1 MRFPKSL
8 RLLGGVA
15 FVAIVVGVAFFTRD
29 RWMTLFSLPES
40 ESHAA
45 DSAPPVEEPK
55 VLKLSPQ
62 ARKNL
67 ELVSKPAR
75 PQTYWRTIQVPGTIA
90 DRPGQSDR
98 GVTSP
103 AVGVVSEVHAFP
115 GDTVRPGD
123 RLFTL
128 RLFSEYLQSTQKQ
141 LFSSTKESQIAQ
153 EQLDRLSPLADKGG
167 ISRTKIIDLENELR
181 RQQAVIQAHR
191 QDLLTRG
198 LNPQQVDRVANGE
211 FVSTVDVVAPPR
223 VNEREKLVTIQQA
236 SFQQGTADDEFAF
249 EVQELNAELG
259 QQVQAGQLLITLA
272 NHSLLYLEGHAFRRE
287 APYLEKAAQNGWKIS
302 VEFAEDQ
309 PENWPELDQ
318 SFEIRYLSNSID
330 EDNRTFDFFIP
341 IANQSRSYE
350 KSGETFVV
358 WRFRPGQRIRLH
370 VPVEELTDVLVLPS
384 AAIVREGPEAYVFQQ
399 NGDLFNR
406 IPVQVLH
413 EDRRNIVVA
422 NDGSVTP
429 GLYLAQSAAAS
440 LNRVL
445 RAQAASGMRAD
456 VHVHADGTVHASHL
470 GKHDA
475 KRHYSICTALPHAGP
490 RDQRRDAGV
499 RFISRDADADRCLPG
514 PRPPSRHHHH
524 RMSRPCD

>member
-1 MRFPKSL
+1 MRLQKPL
-8 RLLGGVA
+8 RLLSGMTIM
-15 FVAIVVGVAFFTRD
+15 AILAGVAFFTRD
-29 RWMTLFSLPES
+29 RWVTMFSLPES
-40 ESHAA
+40 ESHVA

-67 ELVSKPAR
+67 ELVAKPAR
-75 PQTYWRTIQVPGTIA
+75 PQTYWRTIQVPGEIV

-141 LFSSTKESQIAQ
+141 LFSSTREAQIAQ
-153 EQLDRLSPLADKGG
+153 EQLARLSPLADKGG
-167 ISRTKIIDLENELR
+167 ISGSKIIDLENELR
-181 RQQAVIQAHR
+181 RQEAVIQSHR

-198 LNPQQVDRVANGE
+198 LHPQQVDRVANGE
-211 FVSTVDVVAPPR
+211 FVSTVEVVAPPR
-223 VNEREKLVTIQQA
+223 VKEREKLVSIRQT
-236 SFQQGTADDEFAF
+236 SFQQGGDDGFAY
-249 EVQELNAELG
+249 EVQELNADLG

-272 NHSLLYLEGHAFRRE
+272 NHSSLYLEGHAFKRE
-287 APYLEKAAQNGWKIS
+287 APYLEKAAQNGWEIS
-302 VEFAEDQ
+302 VEFAEDE
-309 PENWPELDQ
+309 PENWPKLEQ

-330 EDNRTFDFFIP
+330 EESRTFDFFIP
-341 IANQSRSYE
+341 LANQSRSYE

-370 VPVEELTDVLVLPS
+370 VPVEELADVLVLPS

-413 EDRRNIVVA
+413 EDRLNIVVA

-445 RAQAASGMRAD
+445 KSQAASGMRAD
-456 VHVHADGTVHASHL
+456 VHVHADGTVHASH
-470 GKHDA
+470 
-475 KRHYSICTALPHAGP
+475 
-490 RDQRRDAGV
+490 
-499 RFISRDADADRCLPG
+499 
-514 PRPPSRHHHH
+514 
-524 RMSRPCD
+524 